1 MKNNLIITL
10 LIYLFL
16 NSNVFSNSFTLESK
30 NIKILNNGE
39 QINSDKGVAISSD
52 GNLKVKSDQF
62 IYLKNLDMLQSN
74 GNSELLVKSKKIKI
88 KYDSGVLDQRNMN
101 FTADGN
107 VEIFQTDGVLVI
119 KTNKIF
125 LIKKKILYYQ
135 MKLQKLKIIS
145 QYLFL

>member
-10 LIYLFL
+10 LIYLFFL

-62 IYLKNLDMLQSN
+62 IYLK
-74 GNSELLVKSKKIKI
+74 I
-88 KYDSGVLDQRNMN
+88 
-101 FTADGN
+101 
-107 VEIFQTDGVLVI
+107 
-119 KTNKIF
+119 
-125 LIKKKILYYQ
+125 
-135 MKLQKLKIIS
+135 
-145 QYLFL
+145 